1 MNKTITQIPAV
12 AFNSF
17 VRRQTFDSPF
27 SHWTIS
33 DEELIERVLEGIR
46 KIQYKPG
53 YRDGVI
59 LVPIN
64 PDGVFSSVVALKDGD
79 KLHGEYKSRREGE
92 TPRISV
98 HCFGKKMP
106 AKSVDVVLYTHEVL
120 GADASTDATWEIVSV
135 NASPEEGEA
144 PIQPNTLMHNHF
156 GSDGGTATNMT
167 NDEFV
172 AALKVSFEYWKD
184 KALCG

>member
-1 MNKTITQIPAV
+1 MSKTITRIQAV
-12 AFNSF
+12 AFNAFS
-17 VRRQTFDSPF
+17 RRQTANSPF

-33 DEELIERVLEGIR
+33 DAELLQRVNDALQQR
-46 KIQYKPG
+46 QQKAG

-64 PDGVFSSVVALKDGD
+64 PNGFFSSVIRLQNGD

-92 TPRISV
+92 MPRI
-98 HCFGKKMP
+98 GMYATGNKMP
-106 AKSVDVVLYTHEVL
+106 AQSVDVVLYSHEVL
-120 GADASTDATWEIVSV
+120 GADASTEATWEIVSV

>member
-1 MNKTITQIPAV
+1 MSKTITQIPAV
-12 AFNSF
+12 EFNAF
-17 VRRQTFDSPF
+17 VRRQTADSPF

-33 DEELIERVLEGIR
+33 DAELIQRVNDALQEG
-46 KIQYKPG
+46 QQKPG

-64 PDGVFSSVVALKDGD
+64 SDGFFSSVITLQNGD

-92 TPRISV
+92 MPRLSIYAT
-98 HCFGKKMP
+98 GNKMP

-120 GADASTDATWEIVSV
+120 GADASTEATWEIVSV

>member
-1 MNKTITQIPAV
+1 MSKTITRIPAV
-12 AFNSF
+12 AFNSL
-17 VRRQTFDSPF
+17 VRRQTADSPF

-33 DEELIERVLEGIR
+33 DDDLIEMVLEGIR
-46 KIQYKPG
+46 KIRYKPG

-64 PDGVFSSVVALKDGD
+64 PDGFFSSVITLQNGD
-79 KLHGEYKSRREGE
+79 KLHGEYKARREGE
-92 TPRISV
+92 TPRMSMYAT
-98 HCFGKKMP
+98 GNKMP

-120 GADASTDATWEIVSV
+120 GADASTEATYEIVSV
-135 NASPEEGEA
+135 NASPEIGDA